1 MIPSGRGFWIVQLQ
15 NNADWARMAELDPE
29 LKSDARWQLIE
40 RITASPS
47 FQKSARIRD
56 LLRYMAER
64 TLHGQAADLSEHRIG
79 SAVFGKPQ
87 DYSVVEDSSV
97 RVHVRQLRLKLH
109 EYFDGE
115 GRGEPCVVEIPKGAY
130 TTVFRNVEQ
139 RVSAPPVTAILAP
152 ATRHWPRFLPW
163 ALAALFFFTTIFA
176 WFFRAQVAPEAGAP
190 WPLAAL
196 FASRDRHLQV
206 VVADANYGM
215 TRLVSERPVT
225 LDTYLGPS
233 YRSGLDLSNVH
244 PTDRETRMMR
254 YLSGSLLTSYA
265 DVVVVS
271 TLLRISG
278 ADRDGIT
285 IRSARELRPR
295 DLEAGSF
302 VFVGSPS
309 SNPWVSYFEGKLNF
323 QEREGIVGES
333 MKYFQNVHPGPG
345 QQDKYQGLDFTGSSG
360 EDYATISLLP
370 VPNGHGSVLILQGL
384 QQEGTEAAGLFLAD
398 GDNRQKLEKALGI
411 TNATAQPVFFEALI
425 RTQAVAGAPNATSIV
440 ATRLL
445 HP

>member
-1 MIPSGRGFWIVQLQ
+1 VPLQ
-15 NNADWARMAELDPE
+15 NNTESTRTAEADPD

-64 TLHGQAADLSEHRIG
+64 SLHGHVSDLTEHRIG
-79 SAVFGKPQ
+79 SAVFGKPV
-87 DYSVVEDSSV
+87 DYSVVDDSSV

-115 GRGEPCVVEIPKGAY
+115 GRAEPFVVEIPKGAY
-130 TTVFRNVEQ
+130 TTVFRNQEQ
-139 RVSAPPVTAILAP
+139 RGSAASLAEMTQAPPARRWAQIVPWTLTAVFFLISILV
-152 ATRHWPRFLPW
+152 W
-163 ALAALFFFTTIFA
+163 LFRPPTG
-176 WFFRAQVAPEAGAP
+176 AQEHAP
-190 WPLAAL
+190 WPLSSL
-196 FASRDRHLQV
+196 FTLHDREVQV

-215 TRLVSERPVT
+215 TRLLNEQPVT
-225 LDTYLGPS
+225 LDTYLRPS
-233 YRSGLDLSNVH
+233 YRNGQDPSNPH
-244 PTDRETRMMR
+244 PTERETRMMR

-265 DVVVVS
+265 DLVVVS

-278 ADRDGIT
+278 SDRDLIA

-295 DLEAGSF
+295 DLEGGNF
-302 VFVGSPS
+302 VFVGSPG
-309 SNPWVSYFEGKLNF
+309 SNPWVSYFENKLNF
-323 QEREGIVGES
+323 KEREGVVGES
-333 MKYFQNVHPGPG
+333 MKYFQNMHPRPG
-345 QQDKYQGLDFTGSSG
+345 EQEKYQGLEFTGSSG

-370 VPNGHGSVLILQGL
+370 VANGHGSVLILQGL
-384 QQEGTEAAGLFLAD
+384 QQEGTEAAGIFLSD
-398 GDNRQKLEKALGI
+398 PGNRQKLEQALGI
-411 TNATAQPVFFEALI
+411 NRSATQPVYFEALI